1 MTGSSGGLATE
12 QRFELLNAQDHGG
25 LRLHF
30 PRSTRL
36 HFVQIVAGEFAA
48 AAACCPVLLTKDATT
63 GDFYAGAMLG
73 FKAGECL
80 LPTAMDR
87 GGFEPLNLQREGFF
101 TAGEQI
107 AIDRNHPRF
116 GASGEPLF
124 DDSQPSAHLRQMQRV
139 LGQLQAG
146 IERTNAF
153 IRTLCEFNLIEP
165 IEVSMNFDDGE
176 RLTLQGLY
184 TVSMDSLH
192 ALGDAQALKL
202 FRQGDLHL
210 IYVMNASLSQIGVL
224 ADKRNRRLI
233 GSA

>member
-1 MTGSSGGLATE
+1 MTASVAEPATAP
-12 QRFELLNAQDHGG
+12 RFELLNAQDHGS
-25 LRLHF
+25 LRLQF
-30 PRSTRL
+30 PRLTRL
-36 HFVQIVAGEFAA
+36 HFVQVVIGEFAA
-48 AAACCPVLLTKDATT
+48 AATCCPVLLTKDATT

-73 FKAGECL
+73 FKPGECL
-80 LPTAMDR
+80 LPAAGDR
-87 GGFEPLNLQREGFF
+87 GGFDPLNLQREGFF

-107 AIDRNHPRF
+107 AIDRSHPRF
-116 GASGEPLF
+116 GAAGEALF
-124 DDSQPSAHLRQMQRV
+124 DEAQPSAHLRQMQRV

-146 IERTNAF
+146 IERTAAF
-153 IRTLCEFNLIEP
+153 IRALRELNLIEP

-192 ALGDAQALKL
+192 ALGDAQAIKL
-202 FRQGDLHL
+202 FRQGELQL
-210 IYVMNASLSQIGVL
+210 IYMMNASLSQIAVL